1 MLQLSMEY
9 RRNRLLRARV
19 TAQFL
24 VLAWFGA
31 SALSGVGFSA
41 SRSTG
46 GDSGQAAGVPASGQ
60 NSEHIQQS
68 VGTIKSINDA
78 GIVLAADS
86 GEEVHVT
93 LQDSTRL
100 LRVAPGQKDLKSATP
115 LQKQDL
121 QTGDRVLVRGRPSP
135 DSSSLA
141 AVAVIVMKQS
151 DVAAKQEKDREDWQK
166 RGVGGLVTAVDSA
179 AGTVSISMTS
189 FSGSKTVA
197 IHTAKNTILRRYAPN
212 SVKFDD
218 AKLAPIDQIKP
229 GDQLRA
235 RGTKNEDGSEL
246 AADEIVSGTFRNLA
260 GTITAVDPAANTL
273 TLKDVLS
280 KQFVVVKIT
289 PDAQLRKL
297 PAEFA
302 QRIAMRLKGGAAAG
316 IPGAAAA
323 GMGGTSGG
331 SGGGAGANAR
341 SQGGAQFPGGPPGG
355 MGEGRRSGG
364 PPDIQQILSR
374 MPPAKLADLNK
385 GDAVMIVSTEGSAS
399 GEVNAITLLAG
410 VEPILT
416 AAPSASQALMLSPWS
431 LSSSGVEAAASP

>member
-1 MLQLSMEY
+1 MEY
-9 RRNRLLRARV
+9 RPSLLSRAR
-19 TAQFL
+19 AAARFL
-24 VLAWFGA
+24 VLVWFGA
-31 SALSGVGFSA
+31 FGLMGACFSA
-41 SRSTG
+41 SGSNG
-46 GDSGQAAGVPASGQ
+46 ESSAPSSQAGAAPSSGQ
-60 NSEHIQQS
+60 NADRIQQA
-68 VGTIKSINDA
+68 VGTIKSVNDA
-78 GIVLAADS
+78 GIVLSADS
-86 GEEVHVT
+86 GEEVRVT

-100 LRVAPGQKDLKSATP
+100 LRVAPGQKDLKGATP
-115 LQKQDL
+115 LQKQEL
-121 QTGDRVLVRGRPSP
+121 QTGDRILVRGKPSSDTP
-135 DSSSLA
+135 SLA
-141 AVAVIVMKQS
+141 AVTVIVMKQS

-166 RGVGGLVTAVDSA
+166 RGVGGLVTAVDAA

-189 FSGSKTVA
+189 FTGSKTVA

-218 AKLAPIDQIKP
+218 AKVAPIDQIKA

-246 AADEIVSGTFRNLA
+246 AADEVVSGTFRNLA
-260 GTITAVDPAANTL
+260 GTITAVDSAANTL

-280 KQFVVVKIT
+280 KQSVVVKIT

-302 QRIAMRLKGGAAAG
+302 QRIAMRLKGAAAAG

-323 GMGGTSGG
+323 GIVGTSSG
-331 SGGGAGANAR
+331 SGSTAGANAR
-341 SQGGAQFPGGPPGG
+341 SQGGSPFPGGPPGG
-355 MGEGRRSGG
+355 VGEGRRNGA

-374 MPPAKLADLNK
+374 MPPATLADLQK